1 MNLSRIT
8 GRAVRM
14 NMLRFAKIITV
25 CVMATGL
32 ASASYAQGSRNKAV
46 MPEVGAFDNLS
57 SRNKKIAEVLFNG

>member
-1 MNLSRIT
+1 
-8 GRAVRM
+8 
-14 NMLRFAKIITV
+14 MLRFAKIITV

-57 SRNKKIAEVLFNG
+57 SGNKKIAEVLFNG